1 MSGKVTTGRGREP
14 RRSACVEAGSQARK
28 PETLFLATLLVVVA
42 VVFLL
47 SMTLQAE
54 DRKKEG
60 AFVPEVAREAA
71 NQGNAAFLRKD
82 YPGARKA
89 FEQVLSLVPDS
100 LVGLVNLGLVE
111 FYSGNTLR
119 AEELLKKAVSLRL
132 ENPAA
137 WLTLGMIYMDQEKFD
152 DALAALA
159 QAVLQDPRNPRAR
172 NYLGV
177 VIGRKG
183 WIDGAQSELR
193 RSVELDPTYADAQYN
208 LAVFYLEEKPPAI
221 ELARRH
227 YYRAIELGAEK
238 DTAIEKVLKSEP
250 ANR

>member
-1 MSGKVTTGRGREP
+1 MPPQSGSLLFWHGERGFNR
-14 RRSACVEAGSQARK
+14 AM
-28 PETLFLATLLVVVA
+28 LFAA
-42 VVFLL
+42 AIFLMAMPL
-47 SMTLQAE
+47 PAQ
-54 DRKKEG
+54 DRKKEA

-89 FEQVLSLVPDS
+89 FEQVLTLVPDS
-100 LVGLVNLGLVE
+100 LVGLVNLGVVE

-119 AEELLKKAVSLRL
+119 AEELLKRAVAVRIA
-132 ENPAA
+132 NPAA

-152 DALAALA
+152 DALAALS

-193 RSVELDPTYADAQYN
+193 RAVELDPNYADAHYN
-208 LAVFYLEEKPPAI
+208 LAVFYLEENPPAI

-227 YYRAIELGAEK
+227 YYRATELGAEK
-238 DTAIEKVLKSEP
+238 DPAIEKVLKSEP
-250 ANR
+250 ATR